1 MAGGED
7 LAFFPARPALGA
19 VGPCVRRLRSS
30 QSLRSA
36 PDSAPCPRVRPPSA
50 GRSLFYALTL
60 CLACALANPPPSSLP
75 SPSGTASL
83 FVSLSLSLWVVSK
96 AGEWTGESAT
106 ARRSFEDSL
115 SSGQSWQA
123 CPPAPFEAAPGSESI
138 SGGGGSGCAP
148 AGTAGGPAPGPGPR
162 PCNRDGPGSG
172 PLPPHWL
179 FSIRAPGS
187 QPPPGARSRG

>member
-1 MAGGED
+1 M
-7 LAFFPARPALGA
+7 
-19 VGPCVRRLRSS
+19 
-30 QSLRSA
+30 
-36 PDSAPCPRVRPPSA
+36 
-50 GRSLFYALTL
+50 
-60 CLACALANPPPSSLP
+60 
-75 SPSGTASL
+75 
-83 FVSLSLSLWVVSK
+83 VSK

-115 SSGQSWQA
+115 SPGQSWQA

-162 PCNRDGPGSG
+162 PCNRDRPGSG

-179 FSIRAPGS
+179 FSIRAPAS
-187 QPPPGARSRG
+187 QPPPGARSRGLRRGGSWVSRQVFLLSSTGCSLGLRLHLVSCRVLSSTLPSSPPMAHQKCPGADLAPSLWDPADRGLGSDLGQRNACL